1 MITLRPYQQYDIDNI
16 RSVFSKH
23 KRVLYTLPTGGGK
36 GTIAAYIAQGALVK
50 NKQVRFVAHRKRLL
64 SQLEERFIA
73 DNIHGVQFSMM
84 QTLQNNLTITPPP
97 DFLII
102 DEAHT
107 AASNGY
113 KKILDWAGDIPI
125 LSLTATP
132 ERLDGKGLSDISS
145 TLIQGLSVRELITQG
160 YLCDYDMLTLP
171 DNTEL
176 SPQEQYADLVQ
187 TYRTHAHNEKCVVM
201 CKDMQHA
208 RDVAAAY
215 RETGYAADALYSELS
230 DEKQDAIMQ
239 NFTSGKLR
247 IVASVNMLVEG
258 IDIPDISV
266 IQWARRTNSLII
278 WLQGNG
284 RGLRPAAGK
293 LRLLIL
299 DHVGNLEQHD
309 LPCMKREWCLEGKKA
324 REKAEADAK
333 AFNVRECGECYS
345 AYPATKKHC
354 PYCGALPSAKDKTI
368 SVLKG
373 ELVKIDKAAYQ
384 HELKASIKLHGKE
397 KAIMIDLVNKN
408 PDTAPMSA
416 MFRFNRGKF
425 DKALLTRFEKMRD
438 EILWQQKK
446 AIL

>member
-1 MITLRPYQQYDIDNI
+1 MITLRPYQQHDIDNI
-16 RSVFSKH
+16 RSAFTKH

-36 GTIAAYIAQGALVK
+36 TAVASYITQGALAK
-50 NKQVRFVAHRKRLL
+50 NKHVRFVAHRRRLL

-73 DNIHGVQFSMM
+73 DNIHSVQFSMM
-84 QTLQNNLTITPPP
+84 QTLQNNLAATPPP

-113 KKILDWAGDIPI
+113 KKILEWAGNIPI
-125 LSLTATP
+125 LSLTASP
-132 ERLDGKGLSDISS
+132 ERLSGEGLTDVAS
-145 TLIQGLSVRELITQG
+145 TMVTGLSVRELIAQG
-160 YLCDYDMLTLP
+160 YLCDYDILTLP

-176 SPQEQYADLVQ
+176 NPQEQYADLVT

-208 RDVAAAY
+208 REVAEAY
-215 RETGYAADALYSELS
+215 QQAGYAADALYSELS
-230 DEKQDAIMQ
+230 DDKQDDIMRD
-239 NFTSGKLR
+239 FTSGKLR

-266 IQWARRTNSLII
+266 IQWARRTDSLII

-284 RGLRPAAGK
+284 RGLRSAAGK

-299 DHVGNLEQHD
+299 DHVGNLAQHG
-309 LPCMKREWCLEGKKA
+309 LPCMKREWRLEGKKA

-333 AFNVRECGECYS
+333 AFNVRECGDCYS

-368 SVLKG
+368 RVLKG

-425 DKALLTRFEKMRD
+425 DKALLTRYELMRD